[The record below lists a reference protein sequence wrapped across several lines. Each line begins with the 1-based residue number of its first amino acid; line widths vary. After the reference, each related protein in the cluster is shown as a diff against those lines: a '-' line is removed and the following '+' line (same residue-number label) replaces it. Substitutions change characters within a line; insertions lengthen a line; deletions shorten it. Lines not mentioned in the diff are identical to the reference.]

1 MKINSITFYS
11 SIFSFLLLSQVYLPS
26 FKLNIAFQLLTL
38 SYFISTQ
45 KVVISYSFLK
55 LLSPLLLLLLFPI
68 FIGVANGNP
77 IANIIKDLSYFLKPT
92 LGLILGYIIFKKINS
107 VEVFVKAVVFA
118 GLISA
123 LIHFVILIFF
133 TNLMSGEVSQIREYG
148 KDNFLELFSLFVLL
162 THSKFTNK
170 KLFSK
175 KLNYV
180 YLIILSFSCL
190 MYLSRTM
197 LIVAIILYLSI
208 KGYALIRYRSIKII
222 AIIISIVLLF
232 YVYLFSVKIDRN
244 AKGFEGFLY
253 KMKIAP
259 SEIFLSK
266 IDKSNH
272 KDLWDHWRGY
282 EANRAFV
289 LMGQHPSSYLIGTGF
304 GSVIDLQFN
313 SPLGEQKKGL
323 RYISEI
329 HNGYVFVLYKTGI
342 IGLLFLLIF
351 LINLYLKGYQRK
363 NFIFIMISSIS
374 ITYFFTTLTIT
385 GIFNKRDIIILLLG
399 AFLYYGTKKEQIF
412 KTDETPKTN

>member
-1 MKINSITFYS
+1 MKINRTTFYS

-38 SYFISTQ
+38 LYFISTQ
-45 KVVISYSFLK
+45 KVVISYSYIK

-68 FIGVANGNP
+68 FIGVVQGNS

-92 LGLILGYIIFKKINS
+92 LGLILGYIIFKKINNI
-107 VEVFVKAVVFA
+107 EVFVKTVVFS

-162 THSKFTNK
+162 THSKFTK
-170 KLFSK
+170 DKLFSK
-175 KLNYV
+175 KTHYF
-180 YLIILSFSCL
+180 YLVLLSFSCL

-208 KGYALIRYRSIKII
+208 KGYTLIRYRSIKII

-232 YVYLFSVKIDRN
+232 YVYLFSIKIDRN

-266 IDKSNH
+266 IDRENH

-282 EANRAFV
+282 EANRAFA
-289 LMGQHPSSYLIGTGF
+289 LMKQSPSSYLVGTGF
-304 GSVIDLQFN
+304 GSLIDLKFN
-313 SPLGEQKKGL
+313 SPLGDQKKGL

-342 IGLLFLLIF
+342 IGLLLLLIF
-351 LINLYLKGYQRK
+351 LINLYLKGYHRK
-363 NFIFIMISSIS
+363 NFISIMISSIS
-374 ITYFFTTLTIT
+374 VTYFFTTLTIT

-399 AFLYYGTKKEQIF
+399 AFLYYGTKNEQIVQAA
-412 KTDETPKTN
+412 DESK

>member
-1 MKINSITFYS
+1 MKINRTTFYS

-38 SYFISTQ
+38 LYFISTQ
-45 KVVISYSFLK
+45 KVVISYSYIK
-55 LLSPLLLLLLFPI
+55 LLSPLLILLLFPI
-68 FIGVANGNP
+68 FIGVVQGNS

-92 LGLILGYIIFKKINS
+92 LGLILGYIIFKKINNI
-107 VEVFVKAVVFA
+107 EVFVKTVLFS

-162 THSKFTNK
+162 THSKFTK
-170 KLFSK
+170 DKLFSK
-175 KLNYV
+175 KAHYFCLV
-180 YLIILSFSCL
+180 LLSFSCL

-208 KGYALIRYRSIKII
+208 KGYTLIRYRSIKII

-266 IDKSNH
+266 IDRENH

-282 EANRAFV
+282 EANRAFA
-289 LMGQHPSSYLIGTGF
+289 LMKQSPSSYLVGTGF
-304 GSVIDLQFN
+304 GSLIDLKFN
-313 SPLGEQKKGL
+313 SPLGDQKKGL

-342 IGLLFLLIF
+342 IGLLLLLIF
-351 LINLYLKGYQRK
+351 LINLYLKGYHRK

-374 ITYFFTTLTIT
+374 VTYFFTTLTIT

-399 AFLYYGTKKEQIF
+399 AFLYYGTKNEQIVQA
-412 KTDETPKTN
+412 DESK

>member
-1 MKINSITFYS
+1 MKINRTTFYS
-11 SIFSFLLLSQVYLPS
+11 SIFSFVLLSQVYLPS
-26 FKLNIAFQLLTL
+26 FKLNIAFQLLAL
-38 SYFISTQ
+38 LYFISTQ
-45 KVVISYSFLK
+45 KVVISYSYIK
-55 LLSPLLLLLLFPI
+55 LLSPLLILLLFPI
-68 FIGVANGNP
+68 FIGVVQGNS

-92 LGLILGYIIFKKINS
+92 LGLILGYIIFKKINNI
-107 VEVFVKAVVFA
+107 EVFVKTVVFS

-162 THSKFTNK
+162 THSKFTK
-170 KLFSK
+170 DKLFSK
-175 KLNYV
+175 KAHYF
-180 YLIILSFSCL
+180 YLILLSFSCL

-197 LIVAIILYLSI
+197 LIVGIILYLSI
-208 KGYALIRYRSIKII
+208 KGYTLIRYRSIKII

-266 IDKSNH
+266 IDRENH

-282 EANRAFV
+282 EANRAFA
-289 LMGQHPSSYLIGTGF
+289 LMKQSPSSYLVGTGF
-304 GSVIDLQFN
+304 GSLIDLKFN
-313 SPLGEQKKGL
+313 SPLGDQKKGL

-342 IGLLFLLIF
+342 IGLLLLLIF
-351 LINLYLKGYQRK
+351 LINLYLKGYHRK

-374 ITYFFTTLTIT
+374 VTYFFTTLTIT

-399 AFLYYGTKKEQIF
+399 AFLYYGTKNEQIVQA
-412 KTDETPKTN
+412 DESK

>member
-1 MKINSITFYS
+1 MKINRTTFYS

-38 SYFISTQ
+38 LYFISTQ
-45 KVVISYSFLK
+45 KVVISYSYIK

-68 FIGVANGNP
+68 FIGVVQGNS

-92 LGLILGYIIFKKINS
+92 LGLILGYIIFKKINNI
-107 VEVFVKAVVFA
+107 EVFVKTVVFS

-133 TNLMSGEVSQIREYG
+133 TNFMSGEVSQIREYG

-162 THSKFTNK
+162 THSKFTK
-170 KLFSK
+170 HKLFSK
-175 KLNYV
+175 KTHYF
-180 YLIILSFSCL
+180 YLVLLSFSCL

-208 KGYALIRYRSIKII
+208 KGYTLIRYRSIKII
-222 AIIISIVLLF
+222 AIIISIILLF
-232 YVYLFSVKIDRN
+232 YVYLFSIKIDRN

-266 IDKSNH
+266 IDRENH

-282 EANRAFV
+282 EANRAFA
-289 LMGQHPSSYLIGTGF
+289 LMKQSPSSYLVGTGF
-304 GSVIDLQFN
+304 GSLIDLKFN
-313 SPLGEQKKGL
+313 SPLGDQKKGL

-342 IGLLFLLIF
+342 IGLLLLLIF
-351 LINLYLKGYQRK
+351 LINLYLKGYHRK
-363 NFIFIMISSIS
+363 NFISIMISSIS
-374 ITYFFTTLTIT
+374 VTYFFTTLTIT

-399 AFLYYGTKKEQIF
+399 AFLYYGTKNEQIVQA
-412 KTDETPKTN
+412 DESK